1 MQKQALTLSVRI
13 GPLAYLGLVLLAA
26 GHILLEKGVKTAVS
40 GHDFQPRPA
49 FHGRPTPRLGAP
61 QAQFT
66 A

>member
-1 MQKQALTLSVRI
+1 MQNQALTLKVRI
-13 GPLAYLGLVLLAA
+13 GALAYLGLVLAA
-26 GHILLEKGVKTAVS
+26 LGHFMLEKGVKTAVS